1 MCLQNASRATYSALP
16 DLHRPAARLKARRRQ
31 PGHPH
36 RHMTWFWLNIPL
48 GATPGRE
55 VCTMLTGKWITA
67 DDGALVIQWNE
78 QKRGLELEQTLEQ
91 EREEMKLAA

>member
-1 MCLQNASRATYSALP
+1 
-16 DLHRPAARLKARRRQ
+16 
-31 PGHPH
+31 
-36 RHMTWFWLNIPL
+36 
-48 GATPGRE
+48 
-55 VCTMLTGKWITA
+55 MLTGKWITA